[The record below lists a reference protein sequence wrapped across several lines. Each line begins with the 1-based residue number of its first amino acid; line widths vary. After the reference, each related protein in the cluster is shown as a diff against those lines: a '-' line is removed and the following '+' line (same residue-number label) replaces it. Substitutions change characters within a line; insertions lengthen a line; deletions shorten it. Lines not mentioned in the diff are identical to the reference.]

1 VRTGASFGRTC
12 KNASDLH
19 GKPYNFKQYVFF
31 LLALIIV
38 AIAVAIS
45 IFRHNISLGSG
56 IGREDSCIASER
68 AEQSRISGSMKKFL
82 VVVLPDGTIVTPRV
96 AE

>member
-1 VRTGASFGRTC
+1 VPALAERVKMHPICTASRTTLNNMF
-12 KNASDLH
+12 
-19 GKPYNFKQYVFF
+19 FF

-68 AEQSRISGSMKKFL
+68 AGQSRISGSMKKFL